1 MRIINV
7 QRMKKE
13 SSGCLEISVLR
24 GSGSLTLPR
33 DTRESLRIQM
43 SFQNGA
49 ENADERR
56 RNLKNGHESLVSSH
70 GLIKVELPP

>member
-1 MRIINV
+1 M
-7 QRMKKE
+7 
-13 SSGCLEISVLR
+13 SVLR

-70 GLIKVELPP
+70 GLIKI

>member
-7 QRMKKE
+7 KRMKEE

-24 GSGSLTLPR
+24 GLGLLTPPR
-33 DTRESLRIQM
+33 DTRESAH